1 MAALWAND
9 LFQFFFWTAVKI
21 IVVLVYVL
29 AFSVPFLIWMER
41 KVVASMQARIGPNR
55 VGPFGLLQPMA
66 DFVKLILKEDIT
78 PSGVD
83 RVVYYA
89 APMVTLIPAMIVFA
103 VIPFGTSP
111 HHGDV
116 VANINIG
123 LLFAF
128 AAMSLSV
135 YGVVLA
141 GWASNNKYSLLGSL
155 RSSAQM
161 ISYELAL
168 IPGVPVLRNWF
179 IIKQPLAF
187 IIYVI
192 AALAETARI
201 PFDLPEAEGELV
213 AGYHTEYSSVKFAI
227 FFMGEY
233 AFVVAHSCLATCLFL
248 GGWSG
253 PLLPGAIW
261 FLVKV
266 FAMIFFIMWVRA
278 TLPRFRYDQLMALG
292 WKVMLPAG
300 LFNLFLTGILI
311 VLFQR
316 GA

>member
-1 MAALWAND
+1 M
-9 LFQFFFWTAVKI
+9 
-21 IVVLVYVL
+21 
-29 AFSVPFLIWMER
+29 
-41 KVVASMQARIGPNR
+41 
-55 VGPFGLLQPMA
+55 GLLQPMA
-66 DFVKLILKEDIT
+66 DAIKLMMKEDIT
-78 PSGVD
+78 PTGVD
-83 RVVYYA
+83 RTIFYA
-89 APMVTLIPAMIVFA
+89 APMVTLIPAIVVFS

-111 HHGDV
+111 HHGDAIAPNV
-116 VANINIG
+116 NVG

-141 GWASNNKYSLLGSL
+141 GWASNNKYSLLGAL

-168 IPGVPVLRNWF
+168 GLSVIGVIMLTGSLNLIDVIHTQQLPILPHLADNAVLAHFKNWF
-179 IIKQPLAF
+179 IFKQPIGF
-187 IIYVI
+187 IIYII

-213 AGYHTEYSSVKFAI
+213 AGFHTEYSSFKFAI
-227 FFMGEY
+227 FFMSEY

-261 FLVKV
+261 FIVKV
-266 FAMIFFIMWVRA
+266 FAMIFFFMWVRA
-278 TLPRFRYDQLMALG
+278 TLPRFRYDQLMNFG
-292 WKVMLPAG
+292 WKALLPIA
-300 LFNLFLTGILI
+300 LVNMFLTGVGIL
-311 VLFQR
+311 VFQR
-316 GA
+316 